1 MAISPLSLLQKVQSR
16 AAQLL
21 RTSPWTFRRF
31 LNFADHSAVLQCFS
45 PEQNPDSDTPAGIV
59 NLRLSG
65 EPGNLLIHGWIS
77 VQGAPDTPCAFDLPA
92 QPLPEDQF
100 GRICAKLASD
110 LDLSKPED
118 GQ

>member
-16 AAQLL
+16 ASQLL

-31 LNFADHSAVLQCFS
+31 LHFSEQTAVLQCFG
-45 PEQNPDSDTPAGIV
+45 PEQNPDFDSPVGIV
-59 NLRLSG
+59 KIRLSG
-65 EPGNLLIHGWIS
+65 GAGNPLVHGWIS

-100 GRICAKLASD
+100 ARICAKLASD

-118 GQ
+118 TP